1 MGKID
6 WIETENPEVRFENN
20 AIGRIKKEVWDAD
33 EAQLDKWLKEDFEIP
48 SPSEL
53 GKANCYIQTTPRH
66 RLVERRRK
74 NDVVFLPVGCSECH
88 GDALPTG
95 QDVFQVTQFLE
106 GVRRYTAKKGY
117 EVNLA
122 FPITYGGHPAHHLG
136 MPGTIVIP
144 QDVLAEQ
151 DRKST
156 RLNSSHPVRSRMPSS
171 A

>member
-66 RLVERRRK
+66 RLVER
-74 NDVVFLPVGCSECH
+74 
-88 GDALPTG
+88 
-95 QDVFQVTQFLE
+95 
-106 GVRRYTAKKGY
+106 
-117 EVNLA
+117 
-122 FPITYGGHPAHHLG
+122 
-136 MPGTIVIP
+136 
-144 QDVLAEQ
+144 
-151 DRKST
+151 
-156 RLNSSHPVRSRMPSS
+156 SSGRMLRMPWRCAANWSGCFPGNTVS
-171 A
+171 